1 MLFKL
6 LLVVFVLLLVFGA
19 GRISQ
24 LGRGVGEGIRNFKK
38 GLDDDEHDADS
49 SSSSSKTGRKRS
61 NDDS

>member
-19 GRISQ
+19 RRISQ

-38 GLDDDEHDADS
+38 GLDDDERDAES
-49 SSSSSKTGRKRS
+49 SAGPSKTDRKRS
-61 NDDS
+61 NDES